1 MISHQIFDNS
11 RIFHSWFFQPKTVG
25 HSFAWNREAFSHESE
40 SKAYYLDDEEF
51 LLPSC
56 IHLMKPTHLI
66 PPPKKEYIKTKRSFF
81 LKAAQQEWIIFLCFE
96 NNKKVCM
103 LSANWWCHQIP
114 WIAAQE
120 PLSPIRHEDKR
131 SERQGRFGCFARGD
145 GHGYC
150 SSLYLQRSASL
161 ESVEKKVWWPVVAK
175 WWRPRVIYARFFT
188 RHQSP
193 KSHLETVIPAF
204 QSEQFRIQ

>member
-1 MISHQIFDNS
+1 MRNFCCQAVSTSWNLPTWFSLQKKHGTS
-11 RIFHSWFFQPKTVG
+11 RQRG
-25 HSFAWNREAFSHESE
+25 DRC
-40 SKAYYLDDEEF
+40 F
-51 LLPSC
+51 L
-56 IHLMKPTHLI
+56 
-66 PPPKKEYIKTKRSFF
+66 
-81 LKAAQQEWIIFLCFE
+81 LKAAQQEMDRFLCFE

-103 LSANWWCHQIP
+103 LSANLWCHQIP

-193 KSHLETVIPAF
+193 KLHRFTHLETIIPAF
-204 QSEQFRIQ
+204 QSKQFRIQ

>member
-11 RIFHSWFFQPKTVG
+11 RIFHSLFFQPKTVG
-25 HSFAWNREAFSHESE
+25 HSFAWTREAFSHESE

-56 IHLMKPTHLI
+56 IHLMKPPHLLESLSQ
-66 PPPKKEYIKTKRSFF
+66 KGWRCFF
-81 LKAAQQEWIIFLCFE
+81 LKAAQQEWIIFCVLKTTKRFACW
-96 NNKKVCM
+96 VQI
-103 LSANWWCHQIP
+103 LWCHQIP

-175 WWRPRVIYARFFT
+175 WWRPRVIYAYLWEIF
-188 RHQSP
+188 H
-193 KSHLETVIPAF
+193 
-204 QSEQFRIQ
+204 